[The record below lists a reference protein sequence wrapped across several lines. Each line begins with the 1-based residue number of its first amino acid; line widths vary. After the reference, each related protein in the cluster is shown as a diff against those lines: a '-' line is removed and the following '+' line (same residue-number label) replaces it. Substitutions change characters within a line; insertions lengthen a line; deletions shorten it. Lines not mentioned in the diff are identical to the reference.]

1 VSAVTEIVVLHYP
14 AERGRNWDLLRAAAR
29 DRDLRLVSW
38 APHLIGLWCSDGE
51 QYACYAGRRA
61 RPGIVIHRTVAPFRG
76 IAIPV
81 LNCLAAAGSLVLNP
95 PDAAFRSRDK
105 LLTTLDL
112 ARAGIPVVPT
122 VAFDEPAGGNLA
134 ALGPGALVVKPA
146 RGIRGEGIR
155 AFGSAAALASAWQ
168 LRAARPRAA
177 LGYHAER
184 EHYLA
189 QPLIGGGG
197 QDIRAY
203 VVAGTCVALMRRV
216 APPGE
221 IRANLAQGATGS
233 PLPAGHPAG
242 KVAAAALRACGLDF
256 GGVDMIEDA
265 DGVVRVL
272 EVDAWAGFAGITEV
286 TGADVAGAILGHAA
300 ARHAA
305 ARNDG
310 APGPASPGAPG
321 TARGPGAGS
330 AVG

>member
-1 VSAVTEIVVLHYP
+1 MSAVTEIVVLHYP

-242 KVAAAALRACGLDF
+242 KIAAAALRACGLDF

-265 DGVVRVL
+265 AGTVRVL

-286 TGADVAGAILGHAA
+286 TGADVAGAILDHAA
-300 ARHAA
+300 A
-305 ARNDG
+305 G
-310 APGPASPGAPG
+310 
-321 TARGPGAGS
+321 GAGR
-330 AVG
+330 

>member
-1 VSAVTEIVVLHYP
+1 MSAVTEIVVLHYP

-221 IRANLAQGATGS
+221 IRANLAQGAAGS

-242 KVAAAALRACGLDF
+242 KVAAAALRACALDF

-321 TARGPGAGS
+321 TARGPGTGS

>member
-1 VSAVTEIVVLHYP
+1 MSGVTEIVVLHYP

-51 QYACYAGRRA
+51 QYACYAGQRA

-76 IAIPV
+76 IVIPV
-81 LNCLAAAGSLVLNP
+81 LNCLAAGGSLVLNP

-242 KVAAAALRACGLDF
+242 KIAAAALRACGLDF

-265 DGVVRVL
+265 AGTVRVL

-286 TGADVAGAILGHAA
+286 TGADVAGAILDHAA
-300 ARHAA
+300 A
-305 ARNDG
+305 G
-310 APGPASPGAPG
+310 
-321 TARGPGAGS
+321 GAGR
-330 AVG
+330 

>member
-38 APHLIGLWCSDGE
+38 APHLIGLWCRDGE
-51 QYACYAGRRA
+51 QYACYAGKPA
-61 RPGIVIHRTVAPFRG
+61 RPGIVMHRTVAPFRG
-76 IAIPV
+76 ITIPV
-81 LNCLAAAGSLVLNP
+81 LNCLAAGGSLVLNP

-134 ALGPGALVVKPA
+134 ALGPGGLVLKPA
-146 RGIRGEGIR
+146 RGIRGEGVR
-155 AFGSAAALASAWQ
+155 AFGSAAALVSAWQ
-168 LRAARPRAA
+168 LRGARPGAP
-177 LGYHAER
+177 GYHAER

-197 QDIRAY
+197 EDIRAY
-203 VVAGTCVALMRRV
+203 VVAGACVALMRRV
-216 APPGE
+216 ARPGE

-233 PLPAGHPAG
+233 PLPADHPAG
-242 KVAAAALRACGLDF
+242 NIAAAALRACGLDF
-256 GGVDMIEDA
+256 GGVDMVEDA
-265 DGVVRVL
+265 DGRIRVL

-286 TGADVAGAILGHAA
+286 TGADVAGAILDHAA
-300 ARHAA
+300 G
-305 ARNDG
+305 D
-310 APGPASPGAPG
+310 
-321 TARGPGAGS
+321 AG
-330 AVG
+330 G

>member
-1 VSAVTEIVVLHYP
+1 MSAVTEIVVLHYP

-29 DRDLRLVSW
+29 ERDLRLVSW
-38 APHLIGLWCSDGE
+38 APHLIGLWCADGE
-51 QYACYAGRRA
+51 EYACYAGKRA

-76 IAIPV
+76 IVIPV
-81 LNCLAAAGSLVLNP
+81 LNCLAAGGSRVLNQ

-122 VAFDEPAGGNLA
+122 VAFDEPAGGDLA
-134 ALGPGALVVKPA
+134 ALGPGELVVKPA
-146 RGIRGEGIR
+146 RGVRGEGIR
-155 AFGSAAALASAWQ
+155 AFGSAGALVSAWQ
-168 LRAARPRAA
+168 LRGPRPDVP
-177 LGYHAER
+177 GYHAER

-203 VVAGTCVALMRRV
+203 VVAGNCVALMRRV
-216 APPGE
+216 ARPGE

-242 KVAAAALRACGLDF
+242 KIAVAALLVCRLDF

-265 DGVVRVL
+265 EGTVRVL

-286 TGADVAGAILGHAA
+286 TGADVAGAILDHAA
-300 ARHAA
+300 A
-305 ARNDG
+305 G
-310 APGPASPGAPG
+310 GGG
-321 TARGPGAGS
+321 G
-330 AVG
+330 